1 MDIDDVGL
9 ALIVGGAALI
19 CCALILMLPG
29 WWKRRSKT
37 QRDTDEI
44 ERALTRARRER
55 GEL

>member
-1 MDIDDVGL
+1 MDTDDVGL
-9 ALIVGGAALI
+9 ALIVGGAAMI
-19 CCALILMLPG
+19 SCALILMLPG

-44 ERALTRARRER
+44 ERALTRERRER